1 MYVWTNVQCTL
12 IVHQKVY
19 PALPDPRQKP
29 PFSWPITTCCPRMA
43 ATWAAV
49 GATPGGGGGMEGGAW
64 ALNREQERLV
74 SVFRDIF
81 VVT

>member
-1 MYVWTNVQCTL
+1 
-12 IVHQKVY
+12 
-19 PALPDPRQKP
+19 
-29 PFSWPITTCCPRMA
+29 MA

-64 ALNREQERLV
+64 ALNREQQERLV
-74 SVFRDIF
+74 LVIRDIS

>member
-1 MYVWTNVQCTL
+1 
-12 IVHQKVY
+12 
-19 PALPDPRQKP
+19 
-29 PFSWPITTCCPRMA
+29 MA

-64 ALNREQERLV
+64 ALNREQQEPLV
-74 SVFRDIF
+74 HIFRDNS